1 MRWRS
6 GAIVRAARA
15 MLMAEK
21 LRWGGSCCDCSR
33 APIGKHRF
41 IRNDVGCLPRS
52 RGTSRLRAVQGR
64 FGLIPQEAADE
75 IVSHCRLDQID
86 LAYCA
91 SKLSASANNRLPAL
105 RTTLSCL
112 MPHASCLMP
121 HAHAHVALHGH
132 VASQFIVHSTRAWL
146 IGRLGTER

>member
-21 LRWGGSCCDCSR
+21 LRCGGSCCDCSR

-121 HAHAHVALHGH
+121 M
-132 VASQFIVHSTRAWL
+132 
-146 IGRLGTER
+146 